1 MQRSVLRL
9 LPRLGVR
16 SATCCRHQVLI
27 SKNQPVWF
35 KSYSTDQRNEEPA
48 TSQPPVL
55 SRELRA
61 EFVVPTAADLKS
73 KLDKIYLIDVRE
85 PHEVAAGK
93 VEGAKRYLNVPI
105 GQVVASLRLTPAQFG
120 AKYGAEM
127 PAKDEENVVIMCL
140 AGIRSTWALQAY
152 HEAGFTKV
160 KHFPGGWAEWK
171 QTYPHD

>member
-9 LPRLGVR
+9 LLPRLAAR
-16 SATCCRHQVLI
+16 TATCSHHHHQQQRVII
-27 SKNQPVWF
+27 SKWTR
-35 KSYSTDQRNEEPA
+35 SYSTGEKNRG
-48 TSQPPVL
+48 PVL
-55 SRELRA
+55 SKELRA

-73 KLDKIYLIDVRE
+73 KLAEVYLIDVRE
-85 PHEVAAGK
+85 PHEVASGR
-93 VEGAKRYLNVPI
+93 VEGAKRYLNLPI
-105 GQVVASLRLTPAQFG
+105 GQVVASLRLTPPEFS

-127 PAKDEENVVIMCL
+127 PGKEDDDVVIMCL